1 MKLSNLVS
9 LWEEVS
15 FQPFGLCWSMQ
26 NRFSTAKNS
35 SQRNDQ
41 VAVVGIRKVGNGNS
55 SNVEFKVS
63 AGTTAAFPY
72 LFDSLKAVSRAE
84 GK

>member
-1 MKLSNLVS
+1 
-9 LWEEVS
+9 
-15 FQPFGLCWSMQ
+15 MQ

-55 SNVEFKVS
+55 SNVEFKIS

-72 LFDSLKAVSRAE
+72 SLFESCEQGR
-84 GK
+84 GKVTSFNSGAIL

>member
-1 MKLSNLVS
+1 
-9 LWEEVS
+9 
-15 FQPFGLCWSMQ
+15 MQ

-41 VAVVGIRKVGNGNS
+41 VAIVGIRKVGNGNS
-55 SNVEFKVS
+55 SNVKFKIS

-72 LFDSLKAVSRAE
+72 LFDRLFESCEQGR
-84 GK
+84 GKETSFNSGAIL